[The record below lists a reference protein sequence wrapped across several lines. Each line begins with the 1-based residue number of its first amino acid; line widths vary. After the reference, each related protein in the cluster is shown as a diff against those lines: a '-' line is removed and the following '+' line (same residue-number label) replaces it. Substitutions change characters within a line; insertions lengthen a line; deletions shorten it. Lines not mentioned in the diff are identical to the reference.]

1 MVITVNGESVSLS
14 DEPVSISSFLSSK
27 GINSNTVV
35 VELNREIILR
45 ENYETAFIKDKDIL
59 EILRFVGGG

>member
-45 ENYETAFIKDKDIL
+45 ENYEAAFIKDKDIL

>member
-1 MVITVNGESVSLS
+1 MVITVNGEIVSLS
-14 DEPVSISSFLSSK
+14 DKPVSISSFLSSK

-35 VELNREIILR
+35 VELNRDIILR

>member
-14 DEPVSISSFLSSK
+14 DEPVYISSFLSSK

>member
-14 DEPVSISSFLSSK
+14 EEPLSISSFLSSK

-45 ENYETAFIKDKDIL
+45 EDYETAFIKDKDIL

>member
-1 MVITVNGESVSLS
+1 MVITVNGENVSLS
-14 DEPVSISSFLSSK
+14 DGSLSISSFLSSK

-45 ENYETAFIKDKDIL
+45 EDYETAFIKDKDIL